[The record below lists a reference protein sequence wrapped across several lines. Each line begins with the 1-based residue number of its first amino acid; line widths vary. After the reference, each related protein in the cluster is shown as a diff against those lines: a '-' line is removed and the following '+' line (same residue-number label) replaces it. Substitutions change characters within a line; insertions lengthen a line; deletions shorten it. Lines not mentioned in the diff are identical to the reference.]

1 MTTRKPR
8 PAISRDGVSTAFNV
22 IEAALGNA
30 ESTVALFSAMIDH
43 DIENDPACVGAIER
57 HLVAD
62 MAALRAAFDKAHA
75 DTIRPAKGGT
85 Q

>member
-1 MTTRKPR
+1 MTIRKLR
-8 PAISRDGVSTAFNV
+8 PAISRDGTFTAFNV
-22 IEAALGNA
+22 IEDALSNA
-30 ESTVALFSAMIDH
+30 EGTVALFSAMIDH
-43 DIENDPACVGAIER
+43 DIENDPACVDAIER

-75 DTIRPAKGGT
+75 DTFRPAKGGA